1 MSARVRIGRRVFCV
15 RYASQRLYV
24 GVGRDGF
31 VAAGR
36 ASRRRFHHASFVASR
51 ADRRLRRSPSVDAGD
66 TPLPGVPLSA
76 VYRYRPL
83 SPSMANRIQNRHPPS
98 CVASVLALSGGGPP
112 TSPTSSSSGRFPPK
126 SDEVHARYPATMPE
140 KNSSQTRIGHM
151 LPDVARARAPHDTL
165 RASRSASPRRL
176 PGGDCTTG
184 ISTSQTRAAGAVAS
198 KQPRHSQNSPNTGR
212 DGKSASGSR
221 TWCENGEME
230 WKSAVVGLGP
240 VYMDLLDLEWRSG
253 IFRKETAVTHPGETL
268 VTRPRRVA
276 SGDGRRAPS
285 APSAPAAPA
294 TCSGEHQPPEETV
307 DSKGAGDRSF
317 GSSSKSVVHATKRS
331 RRGER

>member
-1 MSARVRIGRRVFCV
+1 MSARVRIARRVFCV

-83 SPSMANRIQNRHPPS
+83 SPSMVNRIQNRHPPS

-112 TSPTSSSSGRFPPK
+112 TSPMSSSSGRFPPK

-140 KNSSQTRIGHM
+140 KNSSQNRMGHM
-151 LPDVARARAPHDTL
+151 LADVARAHASLHTPRAP
-165 RASRSASPRRL
+165 RSGSPRRL
-176 PGGDCTTG
+176 PGGD
-184 ISTSQTRAAGAVAS
+184 ISTSQDSFASVVARLS
-198 KQPRHSQNSPNTGR
+198 RRS
-212 DGKSASGSR
+212 GKS
-221 TWCENGEME
+221 
-230 WKSAVVGLGP
+230 
-240 VYMDLLDLEWRSG
+240 
-253 IFRKETAVTHPGETL
+253 
-268 VTRPRRVA
+268 RVI
-276 SGDGRRAPS
+276 
-285 APSAPAAPA
+285 
-294 TCSGEHQPPEETV
+294 C
-307 DSKGAGDRSF
+307 
-317 GSSSKSVVHATKRS
+317 TKRS
-331 RRGER
+331 LAVEGLTRGGPCSNYTPSLILSRGAVCTARLPLRIRRALTWSSASSPWVRLLPRRPGAVRP